1 MTHIYNTITECVP
14 KHNSISNFVLTKQNR
29 SCSGFLISTT
39 GLNKVSFHS
48 PFPQCFR
55 QKESLGLIV
64 YIYKLW
70 RLKSYTLFDNYRQ
83 IDIFKHILH
92 ALGKKVF
99 ILTNVVFFLFQK
111 FCMVL
116 RTYFLFVLYNPWANI
131 VLKITSSAAENFK

>member
-1 MTHIYNTITECVP
+1 MSQYRI
-14 KHNSISNFVLTKQNR
+14 SIN
-29 SCSGFLISTT
+29 
-39 GLNKVSFHS
+39 
-48 PFPQCFR
+48 
-55 QKESLGLIV
+55 KESKVTPYLI
-64 YIYKLW
+64 I
-70 RLKSYTLFDNYRQ
+70 TDRQ
-83 IDIFKHILH
+83 IDIFKYILH

>member
-1 MTHIYNTITECVP
+1 METLHAYVT
-14 KHNSISNFVLTKQNR
+14 ISNF
-29 SCSGFLISTT
+29 
-39 GLNKVSFHS
+39 
-48 PFPQCFR
+48 
-55 QKESLGLIV
+55 
-64 YIYKLW
+64 YKL
-70 RLKSYTLFDNYRQ
+70 RIKSYTLFDNYRQ

-92 ALGKKVF
+92 ALGEKVF